1 MYTDILGKKRMKLGL
16 HIHTTQSDGRVSPEE
31 MAVIYKNAGYDAV
44 AITDHWK
51 VGLEREIEGL
61 RILSGCEFNIGGND
75 TATGVYHLV
84 GLGMERDPGLEK
96 DAEPQE
102 VIDAVEAAGGIT
114 VLAHPAWSLNSVE
127 QMKALRGIAA
137 TEIYN
142 TVSGMHASNRPYS
155 GEFVDLCANAGF
167 TLPLLATDDAHYY
180 DGDET
185 VAYIMLDVSDGDTST
200 PAILEKIKNG
210 HFYATMGPEVHIS
223 YNGEKVSVDCTPAT
237 RISFFSQCSWN
248 RERNAYG
255 DGITHAEYT
264 PAPYEK
270 WIRAEV
276 TDKDGKVAW
285 SNIIPINK

>member
-96 DAEPQE
+96 DAVPQE
-102 VIDAVEAAGGIT
+102 VIDAVNAAGGIT

-127 QMKALRGIAA
+127 QMKGLRGIAA

-200 PAILEKIKNG
+200 PAILEKIKG
-210 HFYATMGPEVHIS
+210 GRFYATMGPEVHIS
-223 YNGEKVSVDCTPAT
+223 YNGEKVSVDCTPAVKV
-237 RISFFSQCSWN
+237 SFFSQNSWN
-248 RERNAYG
+248 RERNSYG
-255 DGITHAEYT
+255 EGITHAEYT
-264 PAPYEK
+264 PAPFER

-276 TDKDGKVAW
+276 TDANGKVAW
-285 SNIIPINK
+285 SNIIAI

>member
-51 VGLEREIEGL
+51 VGSEREIEGL

-96 DAEPQE
+96 DAGPQE
-102 VIDAVEAAGGIT
+102 VIDAVNAAGGIT

-127 QMKALRGIAA
+127 QMKGLRGIAA

-167 TLPLLATDDAHYY
+167 TLPLLATDDTHYY

-200 PAILEKIKNG
+200 PAILEKIKSG
-210 HFYATMGPEVHIS
+210 RFYATMGPEVHIS
-223 YNGEKVSVDCTPAT
+223 YNGEKVSVDCTPAVK
-237 RISFFSQCSWN
+237 ISFFSQISWN
-248 RERNAYG
+248 RERNSYG
-255 DGITHAEYT
+255 EGITHAEYT
-264 PAPYEK
+264 PAPFER

-276 TDKDGKVAW
+276 TDAEGKVAW
-285 SNIIPINK
+285 SNIIAL